1 MNFCKP
7 LLVAIGVGAII
18 GCSSS
23 ATLQPGKPVEQVAG
37 IPDTRRNVQIVVS
50 PARGE
55 PKQDYRRP
63 VLTETR
69 VCAVW
74 VPEHLDEELD
84 MKVGGHWLYFKV
96 DKARWV
102 MAGQDG
108 RRDVDEPNPPLTHA
122 ANAAIPEVS
131 NALKRSFESP
141 HWLVPYRTE
150 DEGIQEQQHD
160 QREET
165 GHENPR

>member
-1 MNFCKP
+1 MNFGRTFFAT
-7 LLVAIGVGAII
+7 LGIGTII
-18 GCSSS
+18 GCSST

-37 IPDTRRNVQIVVS
+37 IPDTKRNVQIVVA
-50 PARGE
+50 PTHGE

-102 MAGQDG
+102 MAGQNG
-108 RRDVDEPNPPLTHA
+108 PHHIDEPNPPLTHG
-122 ANAAIPEVS
+122 ANAGIPEVS

-141 HWLVPYRTE
+141 NWLVPYRTDDDTTE
-150 DEGIQEQQHD
+150 REMD
-160 QREET
+160 QREEA